1 MPLTS
6 IGSAMWWW
14 KLEGFTDR
22 VELVLWAIEYACV
35 LFVFLLGFRAPG
47 LPNYALLYENL
58 TNEQRTQQPPLTR
71 WQRFRKRCI
80 FLLPF
85 ILPRRNYL
93 IQLNIL
99 LCTAILVSG
108 RVVNLYVPI
117 LYKNVVNSLTLDAR
131 NDTPPHSGQP
141 VHITE
146 SINNN
151 FLSYFYVL
159 LVGPTGL
166 IYRWDLILLYVGI
179 RAIQGVGSTSS
190 GLLGALQS
198 QLWIP
203 VDQFSSRTLGIHLF
217 QHLHDQSMNWHLS
230 RKTGA
235 MLRIVDRGTSSVSNI
250 LNYLLFNIIPT
261 IVDIIVGIVY
271 FITAFNFWYGLIVF
285 VTMLAYLVGT
295 VFITE
300 WRTKF
305 RRSMNSLDN
314 VKSGVAVDSL
324 LNFET
329 VKYYTAE
336 SFEVNR
342 YRKAIIDFQRAN
354 WLSLASLSVLNVVQ
368 SLVIT
373 LGLLTG
379 TLLCAHAVVAGNLTL
394 GDFVLFCTYM
404 TQLYLPLNFFGTYYR
419 MLQTSFVDLENMFEL
434 MENDSKI
441 SDIPN
446 ASALAVRGGKIEFKD
461 VNFGYVAERPVL
473 KNISFTVEPGKK
485 LALVGQT
492 GSGKSTIIRL
502 LFRFYEPS
510 GGCIFIDDQDISKVE
525 QKSLRQAIGVVP
537 QDTVL
542 FNDTIGFNIRYGRN
556 TATEEEMQSAARAAE
571 MHDRIMEFPEG
582 YDTIVGERGLKLSG
596 GEKQRVAIARTILKA
611 PRIVVLDEATSALD
625 TGTERLIQESLDKVC
640 ENRTTIMVAHRLST
654 VLHADEI
661 LVLHAGEIVERGRH
675 EDLIAIPGGRY
686 AALWRQQSEL
696 SESSNNST
704 VGLDPCA
711 QSSPSMS
718 T

>member
-1 MPLTS
+1 MNSSYCPADQPINQFWINNGLNRCLFMTISASISIAISLLALCSHLYYVFKYPRVLNRQLRPLSYGYFFQITFGVLIPLIIIARLLFLAIENEEDGISLYGYAIFNAVLSPFSWILVVCMLALERQRLCPELFGRSHAFSLLLFWTLNFVLINMPLTS

-14 KLEGFTDR
+14 KLESFRDR
-22 VELVLWAIEYACV
+22 VELVLWVVEYACV
-35 LFVFLLGFRAPG
+35 LVVFLLGFRAPG

-58 TNEQRTQQPPLTR
+58 TNEQRIEQPPLTR

-85 ILPRRNYL
+85 ILPKRNYL
-93 IQLNIL
+93 IQLNIF
-99 LCTAILVSG
+99 LCTVILVSG
-108 RVVNLYVPI
+108 RIVNLYVPI
-117 LYKNVVNSLTLDAR
+117 LYKNVVNSLTPITK
-131 NDTPPHSGQP
+131 NNTPPHSDQP
-141 VHITE
+141 VQVTE
-146 SINNN
+146 FTNNN
-151 FLSYFYVL
+151 YLSYFYVL

-166 IYRWDLILLYVGI
+166 IYRWDLILLYIGV
-179 RAIQGVGSTSS
+179 RAIQGVGSSSS

-235 MLRIVDRGTSSVSNI
+235 MLRIVDRGTSSISNI
-250 LNYLLFNIIPT
+250 LNYLLFNMIPT

-285 VTMLAYLVGT
+285 ITMLAYLVIT
-295 VFITE
+295 VLITE

-305 RRSMNSLDN
+305 RRTMNNLDN

-342 YRKAIIDFQRAN
+342 YKKAVIDYQRAS
-354 WLSLASLSVLNVVQ
+354 WQSSASLSLLNVTQ
-368 SLVIT
+368 SLIIS
-373 LGLLTG
+373 LGLLIG

-394 GDFVLFCTYM
+394 GDFVLFCTYV

-419 MLQTSFVDLENMFEL
+419 MLQSSFVDLENMFEL
-434 MENDSKI
+434 LEEHSKI
-441 SDIPN
+441 LDIPD
-446 ASALAVRGGKIEFKD
+446 ATVLTVRGGKIEFQN
-461 VNFGYVAERPVL
+461 VNFCYIAERPVL

-492 GSGKSTIIRL
+492 GSGKSTVIRL

-510 GGCIFIDDQDISKVE
+510 GGRILIDDQDISKVK

-537 QDTVL
+537 QKL
-542 FNDTIGFNIRYGRN
+542 HAIRTSSWG
-556 TATEEEMQSAARAAE
+556 
-571 MHDRIMEFPEG
+571 
-582 YDTIVGERGLKLSG
+582 
-596 GEKQRVAIARTILKA
+596 
-611 PRIVVLDEATSALD
+611 SALND
-625 TGTERLIQESLDKVC
+625 PGRQGHGTLQ
-640 ENRTTIMVAHRLST
+640 
-654 VLHADEI
+654 
-661 LVLHAGEIVERGRH
+661 
-675 EDLIAIPGGRY
+675 
-686 AALWRQQSEL
+686 
-696 SESSNNST
+696 
-704 VGLDPCA
+704 
-711 QSSPSMS
+711 
-718 T
+718 

>member
-1 MPLTS
+1 M
-6 IGSAMWWW
+6 SARA
-14 KLEGFTDR
+14 LS
-22 VELVLWAIEYACV
+22 
-35 LFVFLLGFRAPG
+35 LL
-47 LPNYALLYENL
+47 
-58 TNEQRTQQPPLTR
+58 
-71 WQRFRKRCI
+71 
-80 FLLPF
+80 
-85 ILPRRNYL
+85 
-93 IQLNIL
+93 
-99 LCTAILVSG
+99 
-108 RVVNLYVPI
+108 
-117 LYKNVVNSLTLDAR
+117 VNSLTPITK
-131 NDTPPHSGQP
+131 NNTPPHSDQP
-141 VHITE
+141 VQVTE
-146 SINNN
+146 FTNNN
-151 FLSYFYVL
+151 YLSYFYVL

-166 IYRWDLILLYVGI
+166 IYRWDLILLYIGV
-179 RAIQGVGSTSS
+179 RAIQGVGSSSS

-235 MLRIVDRGTSSVSNI
+235 MLRIVDRGTSSISNI
-250 LNYLLFNIIPT
+250 LNYLLFNMIPT

-285 VTMLAYLVGT
+285 ITMLAYLVIT
-295 VFITE
+295 VLITE

-305 RRSMNSLDN
+305 RRTMNNLDN

-342 YRKAIIDFQRAN
+342 YKKAVIDYQRAS
-354 WLSLASLSVLNVVQ
+354 WQSSASLSLLNVTQ
-368 SLVIT
+368 SLIIS
-373 LGLLTG
+373 LGLLIG

-394 GDFVLFCTYM
+394 GDFVLFCTYV

-419 MLQTSFVDLENMFEL
+419 MLQSSFVDLENMFEL
-434 MENDSKI
+434 LEEHSKI
-441 SDIPN
+441 LDIPD
-446 ASALAVRGGKIEFKD
+446 ATVLTVRGGKIEFQN
-461 VNFGYVAERPVL
+461 VNFCYIAERPVL

-492 GSGKSTIIRL
+492 GSGKSTVIRL

-510 GGCIFIDDQDISKVE
+510 GGRILIDNQDISKVK

-542 FNDTIGFNIRYGRN
+542 FNDTIGYNIRYGRIS
-556 TATEEEMQSAARAAE
+556 ATEEELQSAARAAE
-571 MHDRIMEFPEG
+571 MHDRIMEFPDG

-625 TGTERLIQESLDKVC
+625 TGTERLIQGSLEKVC
-640 ENRTTIMVAHRLST
+640 ENRTTVMVAHRLST
-654 VLHADEI
+654 ILHADEI

-686 AALWRQQSEL
+686 AALWRQQIEQND
-696 SESSNNST
+696 SSNSNNVS
-704 VGLDPCA
+704 LDPD
-711 QSSPSMS
+711 SE
-718 T
+718 

>member
-1 MPLTS
+1 MRMILLVFMKKS
-6 IGSAMWWW
+6 ESAPEFC
-14 KLEGFTDR
+14 LPTAPCDEAVNQAGFRDR
-22 VELVLWAIEYACV
+22 VELVLWVVEYACV
-35 LFVFLLGFRAPG
+35 LVVFLLGFRAPG

-58 TNEQRTQQPPLTR
+58 TNEQRIEQPPLTR
-71 WQRFRKRCI
+71 WQRFRKR
-80 FLLPF
+80 L
-85 ILPRRNYL
+85 
-93 IQLNIL
+93 
-99 LCTAILVSG
+99 
-108 RVVNLYVPI
+108 
-117 LYKNVVNSLTLDAR
+117 NSLTPITK
-131 NDTPPHSGQP
+131 NNTPPHSDQP
-141 VHITE
+141 VQVTE
-146 SINNN
+146 FTNNN
-151 FLSYFYVL
+151 YLSYFYVL

-166 IYRWDLILLYVGI
+166 IYRWDLILLYIGV
-179 RAIQGVGSTSS
+179 RAIQGVGSSSS

-235 MLRIVDRGTSSVSNI
+235 MLRIVDRGTSSISNI
-250 LNYLLFNIIPT
+250 LNYLLFNMIPT

-285 VTMLAYLVGT
+285 ITMLAYLVIT
-295 VFITE
+295 VLITE

-305 RRSMNSLDN
+305 RRTMNNLDN

-342 YRKAIIDFQRAN
+342 YKKAVIDYQRAS
-354 WLSLASLSVLNVVQ
+354 WQSSASLSLLNVTQ
-368 SLVIT
+368 SLIIS
-373 LGLLTG
+373 LGLLIG

-394 GDFVLFCTYM
+394 GDFVLFCTYV

-419 MLQTSFVDLENMFEL
+419 MLQSSFVDLENMFEL
-434 MENDSKI
+434 LEEHSKI
-441 SDIPN
+441 LDIPD
-446 ASALAVRGGKIEFKD
+446 ATVLTVRGGKIEFQN
-461 VNFGYVAERPVL
+461 VNFCYIAERPVL

-492 GSGKSTIIRL
+492 GSGKSTVIRL

-510 GGCIFIDDQDISKVE
+510 GGRILIDNQDISK
-525 QKSLRQAIGVVP
+525 
-537 QDTVL
+537 DTVL
-542 FNDTIGFNIRYGRN
+542 FNDTIGYNIRYGRIS
-556 TATEEEMQSAARAAE
+556 ATEEELQSAARAAE
-571 MHDRIMEFPEG
+571 MHDRIMEFPDG

-625 TGTERLIQESLDKVC
+625 TGTERLIQGSLEKVC
-640 ENRTTIMVAHRLST
+640 ENRTTVMVAHRLST
-654 VLHADEI
+654 ILHADEI

-686 AALWRQQSEL
+686 AALWRQQIEQND
-696 SESSNNST
+696 SSNSNNVS
-704 VGLDPCA
+704 LDPD
-711 QSSPSMS
+711 SE
-718 T
+718 